1 MSAPIQNLLKGLDY
15 SVLQQCMHC
24 GMCLPTC
31 PTYEETK
38 HERNSPRGRIALMRA
53 VADDELSVTKEFGE
67 EMYYCLGC
75 LACTTACPAGVNYAE
90 LFETARAE
98 VERQGVLD
106 SPKRT
111 VLRSVLLRGLFTRPR
126 LLRFAGRLLYLW
138 QASGLQSFTR
148 RTGLTALLPKNIRR
162 LEPQA
167 PRIQAKFSHQL
178 IRPLEKPAAPVRR
191 VLVLTGCVQDLAFS
205 DVNRATVDV
214 LLANGCEVHTPPVQP
229 CCGSLHAH
237 NGDVAT
243 ARELARRQLDLIDP
257 EKFDAI
263 ISNAG
268 GCGSHLRAYGHLLHD
283 DPDYAE
289 RATAWSKKLK
299 DIHEYLVEIG
309 FHKPAAPSSPQV
321 SGLRSQVSPT
331 TVTYHESC
339 HLCHGQKVSAQPRAI
354 LKSIPGV
361 ELRECTEAQWCCGS
375 AGIYNITQPE
385 TSAWLQERK
394 LGHLRASGAAVVATA
409 NPGCHLQIENGL
421 KAAGETIA
429 VTHPI
434 VLLAAAY
441 RAEARH

>member
-1 MSAPIQNLLKGLDY
+1 MSKNENLLKGLDY

-53 VADDELSVTKEFGE
+53 IADEELSVTREFGE

-111 VLRSVLLRGLFTRPR
+111 ALRALLLRGLFTRPR
-126 LLRFAGRLLYLW
+126 LLRFAGRLLYFW
-138 QASGLQSFTR
+138 QASGLQAFTR
-148 RTGLTALLPKNIRR
+148 RTGLTTLLPKNLRR

-178 IRPLEKPAAPVRR
+178 IRPVEKPAAPVRR
-191 VLVLTGCVQDLAFS
+191 VLALTGCVQDLAFS

-237 NGDVAT
+237 NGDPAT
-243 ARELARRQLDLIDP
+243 ARELARRQLDLINPDD
-257 EKFDAI
+257 FDAI

-289 RATAWSKKLK
+289 RAAAWSKKLK
-299 DIHEYLVEIG
+299 DIHEYLVAIN
-309 FHKPAAPSSPQV
+309 FRRPVAPPAHVRNTNIA
-321 SGLRSQVSPT
+321 PT

-339 HLCHGQKVSAQPRAI
+339 HLCHGQKISAQPRAI
-354 LKSIPGV
+354 LKAIPGV
-361 ELRECTEAQWCCGS
+361 ELRECAEAQWCCGS
-375 AGIYNITQPE
+375 AGIYNLTQPD

-394 LGHLRASGAAVVATA
+394 LGHLRATTAEVIATA

-421 KAAGETIA
+421 KSAESGSGPTPS

-441 RAEARH
+441 RAESRG